1 MSSSA
6 LAIDARV
13 AAARIEAD
21 QLVVD
26 LLDGRTIAAPL
37 AWFPRLEGA
46 TDEQRANIEIAG
58 GGHGLHWPDV
68 DEDLSVEGLLRG
80 TRAVAG
86 RFAP

>member
-6 LAIDARV
+6 LATDARV

-26 LLDGRTIAAPL
+26 LMDGRTIAAPL

-46 TDEQRANIEIAG
+46 TAAQRANIEVAG

-80 TRAVAG
+80 TRAGGSV
-86 RFAP
+86 